1 MTLSILKGIYMWE
14 FANAFNTS
22 NLEHPIEG
30 EKIVEALCLLISST
44 QEAIDHYNALADAC
58 ENPLA
63 CEILRNVADKER
75 LHISELGRIIS
86 IVDANQER
94 ALEGFAQRAG
104 ALVEYT
110 PLINDIVIFSEANL
124 AIA

>member
-1 MTLSILKGIYMWE
+1 MCEYTKVLNNSNFEHSIKG
-14 FANAFNTS
+14 T
-22 NLEHPIEG
+22 
-30 EKIVEALCLLISST
+30 KIIEALCLLISST
-44 QEAIDHYNALADAC
+44 QEAIDHYNVLADAC
-58 ENPLA
+58 ENPQA

-94 ALEGFAQRAG
+94 AKEDSAQRDR
-104 ALVEYT
+104 ALVEYA
-110 PLINDIVIFSEANL
+110 PLINDIVIFSDANL